1 MTTPGEGD
9 HAEESDGKTAAQTA
23 GKEISAPEADSEE
36 QKPAELPADVRA
48 RLRRLDKLE
57 SRYHGMLVVASAGAH
72 VKGREFVTDVRL
84 HSRAL
89 ESVSRCA
96 FSRPRHRTI

>member
-9 HAEESDGKTAAQTA
+9 RAEESEGKTSTETA
-23 GKEISAPEADSEE
+23 EKEAPAPEAEPEE

-57 SRYHGMLVVASAGAH
+57 SRYHGMLAVMRGAH
-72 VKGREFVTDVRL
+72 MKRKGLFD
-84 HSRAL
+84 
-89 ESVSRCA
+89 
-96 FSRPRHRTI
+96 